1 MEIRMVKM
9 KIRRVKM
16 KIRRSRVKM
25 KIRMGVERLGGMGT
39 AKNLRSQTII
49 KEEEEIYAL
58 YYILYGVV
66 RVYRMR
72 RRRRV
77 KMKKEDGE
85 NEDKDGVERL
95 GGMGTA
101 KN

>member
-1 MEIRMVKM
+1 MKGMVRGLKDD
-9 KIRRVKM
+9 KKDGENED
-16 KIRRSRVKM
+16 KE
-25 KIRMGVERLGGMGT
+25 GVERLGGMGT

-49 KEEEEIYAL
+49 KEEEEELYAI

-66 RVYRMR
+66 RVYRMK

>member
-1 MEIRMVKM
+1 M
-9 KIRRVKM
+9 KIRR
-16 KIRRSRVKM
+16 
-25 KIRMGVERLGGMGT
+25 GGERLGGMGT

-77 KMKKEDGE
+77 KMKIRRGWNGWAGWARPRINETRGEVDGRHC
-85 NEDKDGVERL
+85 ERDERK
-95 GGMGTA
+95 T
-101 KN
+101 